1 MMESSYASALGA
13 AMSEQMRIDETIV
26 FIGLDIC
33 EYGGMYGVSKGM
45 IEEFGEKRVINMP
58 ISEAGYTGM
67 AVGAAITGMRP
78 IVELQLGDWITLVS
92 DQLVNQAAI
101 MRYMSGGNMSVP
113 MVIRVP
119 CGAYMSAAAQHSHMF
134 ESWFAFIPGLK
145 VIAPATPYDA
155 KGLMKAAIKDN
166 NPVLV
171 FEHRKCYPLKGEIPD
186 YDYELPIG
194 KADIKKEGCHATM
207 VTYSYMTHLAIEA
220 ADILQKEGI
229 SVEIVDLMS
238 IRPIDTDTVITSVK
252 KTKKVICLQ
261 ETWLTCSVASE
272 LSAIISEQCFGIL
285 EKPVKRIGSLECPVP
300 FAKNLETAV
309 LPSVEKIVLSVR
321 ELVK

>member
-1 MMESSYASALGA
+1 MECSYASAIGTA
-13 AMSEQMRIDETIV
+13 ISEQMRVDDKIV

-45 IEEFGEKRVINMP
+45 VEEFGDNRIINMP

-67 AVGAAITGMRP
+67 AIGAAITGMRP
-78 IVELQLGDWITLVS
+78 IVELQLGDWITLAS

-101 MRYMSGGNMSVP
+101 MRYMSGGQMNVP
-113 MVIRVP
+113 MVLRVP
-119 CGAYMSAAAQHSHMF
+119 CGAYMNAAAQHSHMF
-134 ESWFAFIPGLK
+134 ESWFAFVPGLK
-145 VIAPATPYDA
+145 VIAPSTPYDA

-171 FEHRKCYPLKGEIPD
+171 FEHRKCYPIKGDIPEHD
-186 YDYELPIG
+186 YILPIG
-194 KADIKKEGCHATM
+194 KADIKREGTDITI

-220 ADILQKEGI
+220 AEILQNDGI

-238 IRPIDTDTVITSVK
+238 IRPMDTETVINSVK

-261 ETWLTCSVASE
+261 ETWLTCSIASE

-285 EKPVKRIGSLECPVP
+285 EKPVLRIGSLECPTP
-300 FAKNLETAV
+300 FAKDLENFV
-309 LPSVEKIVLSVR
+309 LPSVDKIL
-321 ELVK
+321 LGVKGLIK